1 EVPKAMVAL
10 VSTAYHAA
18 LSEWSTGKRKQHNFT
33 ANMFLDAY
41 RCHIAS
47 LEKIENLC
55 NVSYHKMM
63 AEIYQL
69 AAYVSQI
76 PLVKKCAECF

>member
-1 EVPKAMVAL
+1 M
-10 VSTAYHAA
+10 
-18 LSEWSTGKRKQHNFT
+18 GKRKQHDFT

-41 RCHIAS
+41 NGHIVS
-47 LEKIENLC
+47 LNKIESKR

-69 AAYVSQI
+69 AA
-76 PLVKKCAECF
+76 